1 MSGWMDITDSCRAR
15 PTDKMGLIVKL
26 FLSGV
31 AVAMI
36 LAGFEDFGVT
46 FVPGVALLAACWLP
60 GMKLSL

>member
-1 MSGWMDITDSCRAR
+1 
-15 PTDKMGLIVKL
+15 MGLIVKL